1 MNHSTN
7 ESIRRGGWKVAIVL
21 IAVAFVLFVLMMFS
35 DSHQGSAVS
44 LKDEVN
50 LSTFKNTE
58 RLLAAR
64 ASKVPEITSRV
75 VRDEVVNT
83 NNQGFEVKTKV
94 GEIWFK

>member
-1 MNHSTN
+1 MDRSTN

-35 DSHQGSAVS
+35 DSHQGSVS

-50 LSTFKNTE
+50 QKTFKNTE
-58 RLLAAR
+58 RLLAVR
-64 ASKVPEITSRV
+64 ANKVPEITGRV
-75 VRDEVVNT
+75 VRDGVVNT